1 MQAKIEVHMAN
12 IKLLGLGL
20 MMVWLVGCGLGR
32 GPIIEADPATL
43 ATATA
48 TPVMAATAVPTA
60 TNPSVNTAAPSDTAV
75 TTDVVAGERSIGDP
89 YAPELGNTGYDVL
102 HYTLQ
107 LNLDPTLKYELTG
120 MTTIDAVAAW
130 DNLGEMS
137 LDFIGFDIDELLVN
151 GRPADFRREEGKLV
165 ITLPEPLASEERFQL
180 TIRYQGK
187 TVQERSPYV
196 GFASWLGLFYE
207 RENTIYILSEPDGAR
222 YWFPNNDHPRDK
234 ATYRFE
240 ITVPEG
246 YTAVANGQFIGE
258 ENNTFIWEHNY
269 PMASYL
275 ATIAVGEY
283 ERLDAESPAGLPLR
297 DYVFPINRSE
307 FERATASSREAI
319 DWMSD
324 LFGAYPYEEFGFVSV
339 HAPGVS
345 LETQTMVL
353 LSTGMLDEQTAIHEL
368 AHMWFGDWVSLD
380 SWGEMWRNEGFAT
393 YISFM
398 WEFRDDP
405 EGLELQMEGIRAF
418 LEDNNELGKPLRNPL
433 PANLFSAYTYIGGA
447 LMVHELRQEMGDDA
461 FFAGLRNYFQQ
472 YGHGVASDDEFITVM
487 ETAASKS
494 LDTFFRYWLL
504 GE

>member
-1 MQAKIEVHMAN
+1 MQGKIEALMAN
-12 IKLLGLGL
+12 IKL
-20 MMVWLVGCGLGR
+20 VWLALALLLVGCSLVDR
-32 GPIIEADPATL
+32 TIVEADPAML
-43 ATATA
+43 ATPT
-48 TPVMAATAVPTA
+48 TTAVPTH
-60 TNPSVNTAAPSDTAV
+60 TAVTEDRAISGDTAV
-75 TTDVVAGERSIGDP
+75 TTDMVAGERSIGDP

-102 HYTLQ
+102 RYTIQ
-107 LNLDPTLKYELTG
+107 LNLDPALKYELAGTVI
-120 MTTIDAVAAW
+120 IDAVAAL

-137 LDFIGFDIDELLVN
+137 LDFIGFDIDELLVD
-151 GRPADFRREEGKLV
+151 GQPADFRREEGKLI
-165 ITLPEPLASEERFQL
+165 ITLPEPLASEEPFRL
-180 TIRYQGK
+180 TIRYQGEAE
-187 TVQERSPYV
+187 QEPSPYV
-196 GFASWLGLFYE
+196 GFASWLGLFYA
-207 RENTIYILSEPDGAR
+207 RDDTIYILSEPDGSR

-246 YTAVANGQFIGE
+246 YTAVANGRLIAI

-275 ATIAVGEY
+275 ATVVVGEY
-283 ERLDAESPAGLPLR
+283 ERLEAQSPAGIPLR
-297 DYVFPINRSE
+297 DYIFPASRSQ
-307 FERATASSREAI
+307 FERATASTHEAI
-319 DWMSD
+319 DWMGE

-353 LSTGMLDEQTAIHEL
+353 LSTGMFDENTAVHEL

-393 YISFM
+393 YISFL

-405 EGLELQMEGIRAF
+405 EGLDLQMEGIRAF
-418 LEDNNELGKPLRNPL
+418 LEDNDELGKPLRNPP
-433 PANLFSAYTYIGGA
+433 PAELFSAYTYIGGA

-472 YGHGVASDDEFITVM
+472 YAHGTASDEEFMAMM
-487 ETAASKS
+487 EAAAGKP
-494 LDTFFRYWLL
+494 LDDFFGYWLE
-504 GE
+504 GR